1 MALTLIPPE
10 SRDHHRSMQQGHSSK
25 AHTSLADPFDHW
37 PGNGGMYVIV
47 MRTRCRRLRRGS
59 NQTAQEIPHGAFH
72 HSARRADS
80 HDSASPFEEAVIRA
94 PARTYRELV
103 AGASVWGGFPRFLPR
118 GQSWVLI
125 LLYRPSQWSQ
135 LIRPLA
141 GRDPDERE
149 GIRKKGAS

>member
-80 HDSASPFEEAVIRA
+80 HDSASRSKRRSFEHLHAPTANSWQVRVFGEA
-94 PARTYRELV
+94 
-103 AGASVWGGFPRFLPR
+103 FR
-118 GQSWVLI
+118 GSSLEDNRG
-125 LLYRPSQWSQ
+125 Y
-135 LIRPLA
+135 
-141 GRDPDERE
+141 
-149 GIRKKGAS
+149 